1 MPTTFHFSLSLFSS
15 ALCSE
20 KESMGK
26 SDLFFLGSFS
36 PLVDLR
42 VSTGVKIFCSPCGTR
57 EKNCEEIPEI
67 FYIYISKHLYRV
79 GLAIQGISKS
89 FLRRHDSEKHH

>member
-1 MPTTFHFSLSLFSS
+1 VDYFSCSDPPLNVFTANADHISFLPLVIFISSL
-15 ALCSE
+15 CTE

-57 EKNCEEIPEI
+57 ERKNCEEIPEI
-67 FYIYISKHLYRV
+67 YSVYKQAPI
-79 GLAIQGISKS
+79 
-89 FLRRHDSEKHH
+89 